1 MYSMTNMQGADSRA
15 TDAKNIAI
23 RELELMHQAIQ
34 DNQLKKAL
42 FHKKLA
48 NTAID
53 EMILNN
59 NMIEEKDRK

>member
-1 MYSMTNMQGADSRA
+1 MYGMANTKIRDNHA

-23 RELELMHQAIQ
+23 RELELMHHAIQ

-48 NTAID
+48 DTAID

-59 NMIEEKDRK
+59 KMVEQKDRK

>member
-1 MYSMTNMQGADSRA
+1 MTNIQGVDSRA
-15 TDAKNIAI
+15 TDAKNTAI
-23 RELELMHQAIQ
+23 KELDLMHQAIQ

-48 NTAID
+48 NAAID

-59 NMIEEKDRK
+59 KMVEEKD